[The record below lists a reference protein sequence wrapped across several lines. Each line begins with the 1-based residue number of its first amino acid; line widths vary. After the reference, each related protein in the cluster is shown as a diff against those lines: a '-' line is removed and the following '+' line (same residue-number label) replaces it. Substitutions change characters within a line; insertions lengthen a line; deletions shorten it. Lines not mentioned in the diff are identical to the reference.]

1 MLQRKKG
8 GKMNYENEIAPQNV
22 ELYKA
27 NESLANQYLN
37 PNEVFHFGIEFLDNY
52 IKEINKY
59 SYADC
64 RQIEM
69 KAIQNFAMILNYGGF
84 DDILAFNTLD
94 ISPSGSGKSSNHD
107 LQKELILSPMIAELD
122 EKEQNSK
129 EKGGKDYK
137 PKVYKCYH
145 NGTSA
150 SPQFFLRCASDTATQ
165 MIVFDEFGRA
175 LKSSNA
181 KSIIDFC
188 IENWSKNTLTAPS
201 EHKNYLHGRKQNIKC
216 KIFCAMNTTL
226 LYLGK
231 ENYLHELQGGLLNR
245 PLTYCAKEVMEKD
258 NVLEM
263 EDELKAKII
272 KNSSRIL
279 EFARAF
285 KDHKIIKNQI
295 NSNQITKQ
303 FKTLIK
309 GYKASYE
316 EIYRDYF
323 IRLEYNYKAIL
334 IALHYLSEFDF
345 WSKNSSCTPSA
356 KISNEIFEKT
366 FLFMLNYIENF
377 EVIVNVLE
385 NKAEQKDDRLEKI
398 LAKIKEFQEKGKLPV
413 SFSKFGAFI
422 RPKLKADETKRLLKP
437 FVEVNQNDN
446 IIGLNPDG
454 KRKIQNAHA

>member
-1 MLQRKKG
+1 
-8 GKMNYENEIAPQNV
+8 MNFQNEIAPQNV
-22 ELYKA
+22 ELYKP

-37 PNEVFHFGIEFLDNY
+37 PDEPFHFGIEFLDDY

-69 KAIQNFAMILNYGGF
+69 TAIQNFAMILNYGGL

-122 EKEQNSK
+122 EKEQNIK
-129 EKGGKDYK
+129 EKESKDYK

-145 NGTSA
+145 NGTST

-231 ENYLHELQGGLLNR
+231 ETYIHELQGGLLNR
-245 PLTYCAKEVMEKD
+245 PLTYCAKEVIEKD

-279 EFARAF
+279 EFARTF

-303 FKTLIK
+303 FRALIK
-309 GYKASYE
+309 SYKASYKE
-316 EIYRDYF
+316 KYRDYF

-345 WSKNSSCTPSA
+345 WSKNSSYTPSA
-356 KISNEIFEKT
+356 KISNEIFEKA

-377 EVIVNVLE
+377 EVIVNSLE
-385 NKAEQKDDRLEKI
+385 SKTKQNDDRLEKI
-398 LAKIKEFQEKGKLPV
+398 LVKIKEFQNTSKLPM
-413 SFSKFGAFI
+413 SFSAFGAFI
-422 RPKLKADETKRLLKP
+422 RPRLKADELRIKISP
-437 FVEVNQNDN
+437 FVEINQNGQ
-446 IIGLNPDG
+446 IISLNSNG
-454 KRKIQNAHA
+454 HRKIMSNVL